1 MRISHLRTKA
11 TSEVRAR
18 IVATGCAEVINSIY
32 ASTPMFCV
40 LRILLTVALAL
51 ARSWVA
57 ATGDIATA
65 VLHATAATTS
75 NR

>member
-1 MRISHLRTKA
+1 
-11 TSEVRAR
+11 
-18 IVATGCAEVINSIY
+18 
-32 ASTPMFCV
+32 MFCV